1 MDFMDKNNSKILII
15 EDDQDINDILYRE
28 FSSEGYEVLRAWSGT
43 EGRLCLTQDPDIIIT
58 DLMLPG
64 MSGEEL
70 VAFINDGTPV
80 IVLSA
85 KSSVEDKVKLLKL
98 GCVDYVTKPFNINEL
113 KARVEVHLANSMK
126 AKAGSAGSDPHSIS
140 FGGLTLDSDNRT
152 VTAEGGQAHLTRTEF
167 AILKLLLLGRGTVIS
182 KNQILESVGVDT
194 PDLVESSIKVHIS
207 NIRRKIKALSDK
219 EYIESV
225 WGIGFRAIDSEKES

>member
-43 EGRLCLTQDPDIIIT
+43 EGRLYLTQGPDIIIT

-113 KARVEVHLANSMK
+113 KARVEVHLANSLK

-152 VTAEGGQAHLTRTEF
+152 VTAEGAQAHLTRTEF

>member
-1 MDFMDKNNSKILII
+1 MDKNSSKILII
-15 EDDQDINDILYRE
+15 EDDQDINDILYSE
-28 FSSEGYEVLRAWSGT
+28 FSSEGYEVVRAWSGT

-113 KARVEVHLANSMK
+113 KARVEVHLANSLK
-126 AKAGSAGSDPHSIS
+126 AKAGTDQHYIS
-140 FGGLTLDSDNRT
+140 FGGLTLDSDNRM
-152 VTAEGGQAHLTRTEF
+152 VSAEGGQAHLTRTEF

-182 KNQILESVGVDT
+182 KNQILESVGQDT

-225 WGIGFRAIDSEKES
+225 WGIGFRAIDTGKES

>member
-1 MDFMDKNNSKILII
+1 MDKNSSKILII
-15 EDDQDINDILYRE
+15 EDDQDINDILYSE
-28 FSSEGYEVLRAWSGT
+28 FSSEGYEVVRAWSGT

-113 KARVEVHLANSMK
+113 KARVEVHLANSLK
-126 AKAGSAGSDPHSIS
+126 AKAGEERSDHHLIS
-140 FGGLTLDSDNRT
+140 FGGLTLDSDNRM
-152 VTAEGGQAHLTRTEF
+152 VSAEGGQAHLTRTEF

-182 KNQILESVGVDT
+182 KNQIQICLYQFSRFNT
-194 PDLVESSIKVHIS
+194 CKSCMSSQNFLCHCHSHSYFLRLFIISTIKTINLYIS
-207 NIRRKIKALSDK
+207 
-219 EYIESV
+219 
-225 WGIGFRAIDSEKES
+225 

>member
-1 MDFMDKNNSKILII
+1 MDKNSSKILII
-15 EDDQDINDILYRE
+15 EDDQDINDILYSE
-28 FSSEGYEVLRAWSGT
+28 FSSEGYEVVRSWSGT

-113 KARVEVHLANSMK
+113 KARVEVHLANSLK
-126 AKAGSAGSDPHSIS
+126 AKAGEERSDHHLIS
-140 FGGLTLDSDNRT
+140 FGGLTLDNDNRM
-152 VTAEGGQAHLTRTEF
+152 VSAEGGQAHLTRTEF

-182 KNQILESVGVDT
+182 KNQILESVGQDT

-225 WGIGFRAIDSEKES
+225 WGIGFRAIDTGKES

>member
-1 MDFMDKNNSKILII
+1 
-15 EDDQDINDILYRE
+15 
-28 FSSEGYEVLRAWSGT
+28 
-43 EGRLCLTQDPDIIIT
+43 
-58 DLMLPG
+58 MLPG

-70 VAFINDGTPV
+70 VAFITDGTPV

-113 KARVEVHLANSMK
+113 KARVEVHLANSLK
-126 AKAGSAGSDPHSIS
+126 AKAGSSGSDPHSIS

-152 VTAEGGQAHLTRTEF
+152 VTAEGSQAHLTRTEF
-167 AILKLLLLGRGTVIS
+167 AMLKLLLLGRGTVIS

-207 NIRRKIKALSDK
+207 NIRRKIKTLSDK

-225 WGIGFRAIDSEKES
+225 WGIGFRAIDTEKES